1 MVAGSSASVDAIG
14 TRATKHR
21 GAAVLG
27 ELALWLLQGIQ
38 GTAGRRC
45 VGCGAGGGE
54 ARDRP
59 SYGNSKLPQQGNGA
73 AHVPHQS
80 APDLQNDFPSLG

>member
-1 MVAGSSASVDAIG
+1 MLAKLSYACSQVFKVEQGGDAG
-14 TRATKHR
+14 
-21 GAAVLG
+21 
-27 ELALWLLQGIQ
+27 
-38 GTAGRRC
+38 C
-45 VGCGAGGGE
+45 CAGGSE

-73 AHVPHQS
+73 AHIPHQS